1 MDRYGLGTAN
11 NSRLLCHSSS
21 MGKMSESARLALTE
35 KDPLTAAKAAVVY
48 GVAEAL
54 EETSKDL
61 TQALLKGPSDAVK
74 KSSAAFWSAATDL
87 FDENV
92 CENQQASFG
101 KLLNNQMSK
110 VIGLCEYFGND
121 SDKAFYRLGEALI
134 YSTPAGMKTG
144 WVYAGYVKEK
154 KVPAGIKNYKG
165 TKDRI
170 RRGFKDRWK
179 NFPDKKK
186 GEVGPCGLRNIMR
199 ATTAMCSTLV
209 YVLENE
215 PNVNNRRLMLFAF
228 LKKNIPAAG
237 AYDEKTKVGKGWCEG
252 IEFLCADMLQA
263 PKLQQYMQKGQ
274 SAVLDKP
281 AAVPE
286 KPLATPPVRK
296 PPARAFMPRF
306 KAKPAL
312 IKKIEV
318 PAEVPAEVPVATP
331 AKTNETPRKSG
342 AGGILALAAAA
353 AGVYFLT
360 KG

>member
-1 MDRYGLGTAN
+1 
-11 NSRLLCHSSS
+11 
-21 MGKMSESARLALTE
+21 
-35 KDPLTAAKAAVVY
+35 
-48 GVAEAL
+48 
-54 EETSKDL
+54 
-61 TQALLKGPSDAVK
+61 
-74 KSSAAFWSAATDL
+74 
-87 FDENV
+87 
-92 CENQQASFG
+92 
-101 KLLNNQMSK
+101 
-110 VIGLCEYFGND
+110 
-121 SDKAFYRLGEALI
+121 
-134 YSTPAGMKTG
+134 MKTG

-263 PKLQQYMQKGQ
+263 PKLRQYMQKGQ

-281 AAVPE
+281 PVVESA
-286 KPLATPPVRK
+286 KPAMRPAIMRPAIMRPVK
-296 PPARAFMPRF
+296 PFMPRF

-318 PAEVPAEVPVATP
+318 PAEVPAKVPAEVPAATP
-331 AKTNETPRKSG
+331 AKTDEAPKKSG
-342 AGGILALAAAA
+342 AVGILALAAAA